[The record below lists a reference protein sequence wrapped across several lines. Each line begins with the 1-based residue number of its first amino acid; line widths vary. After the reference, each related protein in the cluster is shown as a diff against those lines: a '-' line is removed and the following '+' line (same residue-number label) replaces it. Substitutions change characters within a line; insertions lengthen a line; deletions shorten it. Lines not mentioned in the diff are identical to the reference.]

1 MSEKKDEQTAV
12 SNNNWPNSA
21 DAKAAEIIRNFTLFY
36 PPDAAKEA
44 LWQLFNA
51 GMSGTGAD
59 YWNACDRSNML
70 LFYRLAG
77 ELVEVLPGLLPQQNQ
92 PS

>member
-1 MSEKKDEQTAV
+1 MPECKKNSGQT
-12 SNNNWPNSA
+12 NNSSLSTEAAAPN
-21 DAKAAEIIRNFTLFY
+21 AAEIIRNFTLFY
-36 PPDAAKEA
+36 PPDVAKEA

-59 YWNACDRSNML
+59 DWNAQDRSNML

-77 ELVEVLPGLLPQQNQ
+77 ELVEVLPGLLPKTGN
-92 PS
+92 